1 MDLINVPLALAW
13 QSVGFALMIPVLLW
27 AIWTA
32 PWSRFASEGNN
43 VWFGAIL
50 GLALLWSIKASLAS
64 GLVFHLLGVSLL
76 TLMAGPQLALVG
88 VAMVVAIATVLRDGL
103 WASFAIDVVV
113 TGAVPVMVT
122 VSVLRAAER
131 WLAPNFFVYIFV
143 AGFFGAALGML
154 AAGIIAAAIA
164 VLAVA
169 LPAGVVA
176 EQFLP
181 YLIYLGLGEATITGM
196 LLTLLVV
203 YKPAWVSTFDDA
215 RYLGGR
221 LDTGPV

>member
-154 AAGIIAAAIA
+154 AAGIIASAIA
-164 VLAVA
+164 VLAGA
-169 LPAGVVA
+169 LPAGVVS

-181 YLIYLGLGEATITGM
+181 YLIYLGLGEATVTGM

-221 LDTGPV
+221 

>member
-1 MDLINVPLALAW
+1 
-13 QSVGFALMIPVLLW
+13 MILPVLVW
-27 AIWTA
+27 AMWTA
-32 PWSRFASEGNN
+32 PWSRFVSEGNN

-76 TLMAGPQLALVG
+76 TLIAGPQLALVG
-88 VAMVVAIATVLRDGL
+88 AAMVVAIATALRDGW
-103 WASFAIDVVV
+103 WASFALDVVA

-122 VSVLRAAER
+122 VGVLHAAER
-131 WLAPNFFVYIFV
+131 WLTPNFFIYIFV
-143 AGFFGAALGML
+143 AGFFGPALAMF
-154 AAGIIAAAIA
+154 AAGIIASAIA
-164 VLAVA
+164 VLAGA
-169 LPAGVVA
+169 LPAAVVS

-181 YLIYLGLGEATITGM
+181 YLIYLGFGEATVTGM

-215 RYLGGR
+215 RYLDGR
-221 LDTGPV
+221 

>member
-1 MDLINVPLALAW
+1 MDLINVPLASAW
-13 QSVGFALMIPVLLW
+13 QGVGFALMMPVLLW

-32 PWSRFASEGNN
+32 PWSRFVSEGNN

-88 VAMVVAIATVLRDGL
+88 AAMVVAIATVLRDGL
-103 WASFAIDVVV
+103 WASFALDVVA

-122 VSVLRAAER
+122 VGVLRAAER
-131 WLAPNFFVYIFV
+131 WLTPNFFIYIFV
-143 AGFFGAALGML
+143 AGFFGPALGMF
-154 AAGIIAAAIA
+154 AAGIIASAIA
-164 VLAVA
+164 VLAGA
-169 LPAGVVA
+169 LPAAVVS

-181 YLIYLGLGEATITGM
+181 YLIFLGLGEATVTGM
-196 LLTLLVV
+196 LLTLLVA

-221 LDTGPV
+221 